1 MSLIDLVQEKIVKIP
16 LVSTDKADVLRE
28 LVQILKDAGEIE
40 DYDAVLRA
48 ICEREEKLSTGLES
62 GIAVP
67 HGKTEAVSTLKLALG
82 IAPQGI
88 DFASIDR
95 KPSQLFFMLVAPPNQ
110 SGPHVEAL
118 AEIAADHSLHLRGT
132 APAGADWD
140 AKLDGILSYPS
151 QLETIF
157 RHYVGVEPSRTGIG
171 AALAAYATTEYENNV
186 GERFWT
192 LLDGATYKG
201 S

>member
-48 ICEREEKLSTGLES
+48 ICERGEKLSTGLES

-118 AEIAADHSLHLRGT
+118 AEIVKLVQSKAFCRAVTAAK
-132 APAGADWD
+132 D
-140 AKLDGILSYPS
+140 AH
-151 QLETIF
+151 E
-157 RHYVGVEPSRTGIG
+157 VVELIK
-171 AALAAYATTEYENNV
+171 
-186 GERFWT
+186 GE
-192 LLDGATYKG
+192 
-201 S
+201 